1 MNNFIKGV
9 IEEKFASKAQQRY
22 FYAQAGKGGKK
33 GKKWSKWAKEFSDKT
48 DYEKIPNKVEKEE
61 DVDEIVD
68 AEGNI
73 ARGKKPANINTKGVT
88 DDWTTD
94 DVVKAGRGNIGRNNG
109 TGGLVTSVIS
119 SLQEIELTKRKLL
132 EVALDGALGAEET
145 ILKNTPYK
153 KAEKYMEKH
162 LGLDD
167 DEAEERL
174 EKMGYDENLP
184 EPMVRLV
191 ENPKKFMEEYL
202 ESIIKNKTKQ
212 NDVLEK
218 EKPVAEPKEV
228 GEIVKRQLKS
238 LKNTMDSHNLSMET
252 IVKYLSDAEVNLK

>member
-48 DYEKIPNKVEKEE
+48 DYEKIPDKVEKEE

-68 AEGNI
+68 SEGNI
-73 ARGKKPANINTKGVT
+73 ARGKKPANLNTKGVT

-94 DVVKAGRGNIGRNNG
+94 DVVKAGRGNIGRHNG
-109 TGGLVTSVIS
+109 TGGLVTPIIS
-119 SLQEIELTKRKLL
+119 SLQENGLTKRKLL

-167 DEAEERL
+167 DEAEEKL

-191 ENPKKFMEEYL
+191 EDPKKFMEEYL

-218 EKPVAEPKEV
+218 EKPLSEPKEV
-228 GEIVKRQLKS
+228 GEIVRRQLTSLNKTMKS
-238 LKNTMDSHNLSMET
+238 HGLTLDDIKSHLEKENE
-252 IVKYLSDAEVNLK
+252 

>member
-48 DYEKIPNKVEKEE
+48 DYEKIPDKVEKEE
-61 DVDEIVD
+61 DMDEIVD
-68 AEGNI
+68 ADGNI
-73 ARGKKPANINTKGVT
+73 ARGKKPTNFNVKGVT

-94 DVVKAGRGNIGRNNG
+94 QVIKAGRGNVGQYNG
-109 TGGLVTSVIS
+109 TAGIVTPIIS
-119 SLQEIELTKRKLL
+119 SLQENELTKRKLL

-145 ILKNTPYK
+145 ILKNIPYK
-153 KAEKYMEKH
+153 KAEKYMEKD
-162 LGLDD
+162 LGLPD

-202 ESIIKNKTKQ
+202 ESIIKSKSKQ

-218 EKPVAEPKEV
+218 EKPETEPKEINSV
-228 GEIVKRQLKS
+228 VKRQLFSLNKTMKS
-238 LKNTMDSHNLSMET
+238 HGLTLDDIKNHLENEN
-252 IVKYLSDAEVNLK
+252 E

>member
-48 DYEKIPNKVEKEE
+48 DYEKIPDKVKKEE

-68 AEGNI
+68 SEGNI
-73 ARGKKPANINTKGVT
+73 ARGKKPTNFNTKGVT
-88 DDWTTD
+88 SDWTTD
-94 DVVKAGRGNIGRNNG
+94 DVVKASRGNVGRYNG
-109 TGGLVTSVIS
+109 TGGLVTPIIS
-119 SLQEIELTKRKLL
+119 SLQENGLTKRKLI

-202 ESIIKNKTKQ
+202 ESIIKNKSKQ

-218 EKPVAEPKEV
+218 EKPLSEPKEV
-228 GEIVKRQLKS
+228 GEIVKRQLTSLNKTMKS
-238 LKNTMDSHNLSMET
+238 HGLTLDDIKSHLEKENE
-252 IVKYLSDAEVNLK
+252 